1 MRSVANGSRQVALV
15 IACLLTAVPAFAQF
29 TSGSSGVNGSFP
41 PFPDGATTVPTTA
54 RYLLWNMSTGLIR
67 YCSAYDVAR
76 RPESCTTEVAT
87 AQIPGIPPG
96 GLSSGV
102 FHFTNFDVERPQ
114 SQVLDIYLVGNA
126 SNAPLTIL
134 SQNVIRLGINAR
146 LQATGLEGDGTTSNV
161 QPSVSLPGGR
171 PGPGGFTGG
180 AGGIPGNPA
189 SDGHPGF
196 GPAGGANGR
205 AGGTLCQVG
214 PAGTTGAGAGA
225 SPIGATLTPLVG
237 GSGGGGGASTTT
249 CALGRGNGS
258 SGGGGGGAVL
268 MAATRQIIMSGASA
282 ISVKGGA
289 GASSFCGC
297 FESGGG
303 AGGSIRLVAP
313 VLTATSGQLDLSSG
327 QTFRGTPAAGGLVR
341 IEGDTGQFN
350 ITITGQSNGSIVA
363 TPGPL
368 TPPNTPTLRLTS
380 IGDLTVPEAPTGN
393 VDSPDVIFSTP
404 PTGPVTVSL
413 AASNIPLGTSAKVRV
428 TPQTGSFTEVT
439 SSAFEGS
446 AANST
451 ATASV
456 TIPPG
461 FGAITASATFT
472 CDATLCAMLRPEER
486 AGALVEVIARNGMS
500 EAFIVKRDGTRLH
513 LDGTP
518 LTVVR

>member
-1 MRSVANGSRQVALV
+1 MCAVAMRTALV
-15 IACLLTAVPAFAQF
+15 IACLLAAVPVSAQF

-41 PFPDGATTVPTTA
+41 PLPDGATTFPATA
-54 RYLLWNMSTGLIR
+54 RYLLWNMTTGLIR
-67 YCSAYDVAR
+67 YCSAYDTAR
-76 RPESCTTEVAT
+76 RPQSCTTEVAT

-114 SQVLDIYLVGNA
+114 SQVLDIHLVGNS

-134 SQNVIRLGINAR
+134 SQNVIRLGVNAK

-161 QPSVSLPGGR
+161 HPSVSLPGGR
-171 PGPGGFTGG
+171 PGPGGFAGGAGGFPGTPASDGSPGFGPTGG
-180 AGGIPGNPA
+180 AGG
-189 SDGHPGF
+189 
-196 GPAGGANGR
+196 R
-205 AGGTLCQVG
+205 TGGTLCQAGPVG
-214 PAGTTGAGAGA
+214 TAGAGAGA

-237 GSGGGGGASTTT
+237 GSGGGGAASTTA
-249 CALGRGNGS
+249 CPLGRGNGS

-268 MAATRQIIMSGASA
+268 MAATTQIIMAGASA

-313 VLTATSGQLDLSSG
+313 VLTASGNAQLDLSSG
-327 QTFRGTPAAGGLVR
+327 QTFRGAAAAGGLVR

-368 TPPNTPTLRLTS
+368 TPPNTPILRLTQ
-380 IGDLTVPEAPTGN
+380 IGDLTVPETPTGS
-393 VDSPDVIFSTP
+393 VDAPDVIFSTP
-404 PTGPVTVSL
+404 PAGPVTVSL
-413 AASNIPLGTSAKVRV
+413 AASNIPLGTTAKVRV
-428 TPQTGSFTEVT
+428 TPQVGSFSEVT
-439 SSAFEGS
+439 SSGFEGS
-446 AANST
+446 AASST

-486 AGALVEVIARNGMS
+486 VGAVVEVIARNGAS
-500 EAFIVKRDGTRLH
+500 EAFIVKRDGTRM
-513 LDGTP
+513 P
-518 LTVVR
+518 LGATTF